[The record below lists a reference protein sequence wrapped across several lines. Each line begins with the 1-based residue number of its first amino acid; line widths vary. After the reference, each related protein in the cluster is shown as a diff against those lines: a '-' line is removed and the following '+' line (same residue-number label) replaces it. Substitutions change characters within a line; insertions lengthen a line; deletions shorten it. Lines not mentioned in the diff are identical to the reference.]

1 MSKSKSFSIRA
12 HLRDYTYTAKVDAL
26 TGELVE
32 ITAGCRRWGSFA
44 QARQHYNGKR
54 SPYYGDSWRD
64 DHQSHLNGSG
74 TDGSTRNFYYRREA
88 RTIIDR
94 LDVMVSDYCN
104 RLVRKAKLIEQ
115 AKKPVKKVAKKVAKK
130 PVKKVAKK
138 VAKKK
143 TK

>member
-12 HLRDYTYTAKVDAL
+12 LLREYIYTAKVNAL

-32 ITAGCRRWGSFA
+32 ITAGCRHWTSFA
-44 QARQHYNGKR
+44 QARMHYDGR
-54 SPYYGDSWRD
+54 HSPYYDNSWRD
-64 DHQSHLNGSG
+64 DRQCHLLG
-74 TDGSTRNFYYRREA
+74 TGADASTRNFYYRQEA

-94 LDVMVSDYCN
+94 LAVMVSDYRA
-104 RLVRKAKLIEQ
+104 RLRRKAKRIEQ

-130 PVKKVAKK
+130 
-138 VAKKK
+138 K

>member
-12 HLRDYTYTAKVDAL
+12 HLRNFTYTAKVDAL

-54 SPYYGDSWRD
+54 DIYYGSSWRD
-64 DHQSHLNGSG
+64 DDRSHLNGAG
-74 TDGSTRNFYYRREA
+74 ADASTRYFYDRQEA
-88 RTIIDR
+88 RMIIDR
-94 LDVMVSDYCN
+94 LNGMVNDYRD
-104 RLVRKAKLIEQ
+104 RLARKATRIEQ

-130 PVKKVAKK
+130 
-138 VAKKK
+138 K

>member
-115 AKKPVKKVAKKVAKK
+115 AKKPVKKVAKK
-130 PVKKVAKK
+130 PVKK